1 MADPDHPS
9 DAFFLIVAD
18 LDTGLFCVEGP
29 MSDDAPWH
37 LAAGRAR
44 QLARS
49 SRPVRPNRPRS
60 RRACQRIP
68 AHTWQIRRRSAR
80 QYREATRMNDQLP
93 AVLPSG
99 AVAPA
104 VSDDTL
110 YKVVPA
116 VIAALGDQASWRYV
130 EFFAANIRN
139 PNTRRAYARACSRFF
154 GWCEDRGLT
163 LTTIRPFDVGEW
175 IEQLQE
181 NHGPA
186 GVKQQLAA
194 VRMMFNWL
202 ITGQVAPVN
211 PAAAV
216 RGPKLV
222 VKTGKTPVLDGKE
235 WHTLID
241 SIPTETVRDLR
252 DRALIATL
260 TYSFARITAALR
272 MKVEDL
278 RPKGASWQI
287 LLHEKG
293 GKQHMMPCHHALA
306 EALRAYID
314 AAGIAEDRKGW
325 LFRTS
330 PRHNATVLTEQ
341 PMAQAD
347 AWRMIRRRAAAA
359 GIMAPIGNHT
369 FRATGITAYLGN
381 GGVLEH
387 AQSMAAHESPR
398 TTKLYDRTQ
407 ERLTQDEV
415 ERIRL

>member
-1 MADPDHPS
+1 M
-9 DAFFLIVAD
+9 
-18 LDTGLFCVEGP
+18 
-29 MSDDAPWH
+29 
-37 LAAGRAR
+37 
-44 QLARS
+44 
-49 SRPVRPNRPRS
+49 
-60 RRACQRIP
+60 
-68 AHTWQIRRRSAR
+68 
-80 QYREATRMNDQLP
+80 
-93 AVLPSG
+93 
-99 AVAPA
+99 
-104 VSDDTL
+104 
-110 YKVVPA
+110 VPA
-116 VIAALGDQASWRYV
+116 LIAELGDQASWRYV

-181 NHGPA
+181 NHGAA

-235 WHTLID
+235 WHKLID

-278 RPKGASWQI
+278 RPKGAGWQI

-293 GKQHMMPCHHALA
+293 GKEHFMPCHHALA